1 MNNKVDN
8 VQEELFTETITDY
21 SERLYNEDLAP
32 PKERKWGF
40 FSLLSMWMSD
50 VHSIGGYTF
59 AAGLFFLGLA
69 GWQVFIAIILGALLV
84 NYFVNLLSIPGTKMG
99 LPYPVMARIS
109 FGVFGANIPA
119 LIRGIIAIF
128 WYGIQTY
135 LASNAVVGVLLLF
148 MPGLVTLN
156 DISFLGLSLLG
167 WIGFLILWALQLFI
181 AVYGMEKIRKFDN
194 FAGTAV
200 YVMMLFLL
208 IWIVVKAN
216 GNINIMDRFVE
227 ASAGKQIHSFFAA
240 IALVVAYFST
250 LMLNACDFTR
260 FSTSTKVTKRGNF
273 YGIPVNLTA
282 FSLATVVI
290 TAGTITVF
298 GEAIVDPVLIVQ
310 KIENSV
316 VNLIAAI
323 VFIVATLAINIV
335 ANLVSPAYDLANAAP
350 KHINFKK
357 GTIITAILSVLVMPW
372 KIYGSPVAVNY
383 FLGGLGAFLGPI
395 FGVMVIDY
403 YLVKQQKVDVHSLYK
418 EGATSPYWYKNGFN
432 LQALAAFIIGSI
444 FAAIVALVPMF
455 SYFAPFSWFI
465 GAMISAVAYRG
476 LMQRNQQIVV
486 DKTQSISVIE

>member
-1 MNNKVDN
+1 MYHKMDN
-8 VQEELFTETITDY
+8 GQEELFNETIADY
-21 SERLYNEDLAP
+21 SERLHNEDLTP

-59 AAGLFFLGLA
+59 AAGLFFFGLS

-84 NYFVNLLSIPGTKMG
+84 NYFVNLLSVPGTKMG
-99 LPYPVMARIS
+99 LPFPVMARIS

-119 LIRGIIAIF
+119 LIRGLIAVF

-135 LASNAVVGVLLLF
+135 LASNAVVGVMLLL

-156 DISFLGLSLLG
+156 DTSFLGLSLLG
-167 WIGFLILWALQLFI
+167 WIGFLILWVLQLLI

-208 IWIVVKAN
+208 IWIVKKAN
-216 GNINIMDRFVE
+216 GNINIMDHFVE
-227 ASAGKQIHSFFAA
+227 VSKGKQIHSFFAA

-260 FSTSTKVTKRGNF
+260 FSMSTKVTKRGNF

-282 FSLATVVI
+282 FSLAAVVI

-298 GEAIVDPVLIVQ
+298 GKAIVDPVLIVQ
-310 KIENSV
+310 KIGNSV
-316 VNLIAAI
+316 VNFIAAI
-323 VFIVATLAINIV
+323 VFIVATLAINII
-335 ANLVSPAYDLANAAP
+335 ANLVSPAYDFANVAP

-357 GTIITAILSVLVMPW
+357 GTIMTAILSVLVMPW
-372 KIYGSPVAVNY
+372 KVYGSPVAVNY
-383 FLGGLGAFLGPI
+383 FLGGLGAFLGSI
-395 FGVMVIDY
+395 FGVMLMDY
-403 YLVKQQKVDVHSLYK
+403 YLVKKQKVDVHSLYK
-418 EGATSPYWYKNGFN
+418 EGAASPYWYNNGFN
-432 LQALAAFIIGSI
+432 LRALSAFMIGTT
-444 FAAIVALVPMF
+444 FAAIAALVPMF

-465 GAMISAVAYRG
+465 GAVLSAVVYG
-476 LMQRNQQIVV
+476 VFMQHNQPIAEN
-486 DKTQSISVIE
+486 KAQSLS